1 MFKLERGNAQGD
13 TISPFLFILC
23 YQILL
28 FKIEYDLQR
37 TGLLE
42 EPDIP
47 RTLPPVPAQ
56 VPVKNSRVYAYA
68 DDGNILVKLNLHCLT
83 RIKEI
88 LAEFG
93 LISGLVCNVEKT
105 GLMQIGSNDP
115 IQKEILDKIENK

>member
-1 MFKLERGNAQGD
+1 M
-13 TISPFLFILC
+13 
-23 YQILL
+23 
-28 FKIEYDLQR
+28 EYDLQI

-68 DDGNILVKLNLHCLT
+68 DDGNILVKLDLHCLT

-88 LAEFG
+88 LTEFG

-115 IQKEILDKIENK
+115 IQKEILELGFQVVDQLILGMKIGGIPNQNFVEVRIKVN